1 MHHCKQPAGNS
12 VIKAEMANMAEG
24 TGFEPLTLQEV
35 LSDVDVEEQNSSNL
49 GRTRRW
55 TGVLVGFSASLLVG
69 FLLHRSGVQH
79 IWQKDMNSFVD
90 LAAATP
96 EDWSDFGAGTVCRAD
111 DKGGQLGNLGR
122 HDPGYGMSAFGSIA
136 TVDAC
141 KQKCETDFA
150 NGKAC
155 YGIEYQTSRKYCE
168 IWRIPI
174 LYTLNKTAANLKY
187 GTKEATDFQCSTYI
201 PGNEEVAS
209 AHCKNETDFNNLTD
223 PTNPCRE
230 LHEAA
235 APAPSPPPGAPPAPA
250 APPPAPAPPPTPIPP
265 FSRRLT
271 QTPAEAL
278 AACVATEKLR
288 CCLSTTLNNAARA
301 DCCADPAHKLAD
313 RGRCLPCTATGASCK
328 LSGHCCDSAA
338 KCYHTIGAEAQCLQ
352 TCMAPNSCHLFG
364 KCATAMSL
372 KNCHGVPYEGNCCD
386 PWLKCYFLDAN
397 RTESQC
403 MATCDDVRQNVG
415 EGGKLCEEVVAV
427 PLS

>member
-1 MHHCKQPAGNS
+1 MHHCKHPAGNS
-12 VIKAEMANMAEG
+12 VIKAETAYMAEG

-96 EDWSDFGAGTVCRAD
+96 EDWSDFGAGTVCRAY

-122 HDPGYGMSAFGSIA
+122 HDPGYGMSAIGSIA

-141 KQKCETDFA
+141 KQKCATDFA

-201 PGNEEVAS
+201 PGKEGVAS
-209 AHCKNETDFNNLTD
+209 TDCKNETDLNIATD
-223 PTNPCRE
+223 ATNPCQA
-230 LHEAA
+230 EAA
-235 APAPSPPPGAPPAPA
+235 AADA
-250 APPPAPAPPPTPIPP
+250 APAPAPPPAPSPP
-265 FSRRLT
+265 GGVGNRRLT

-278 AACVATEKLR
+278 AACVA
-288 CCLSTTLNNAARA
+288 
-301 DCCADPAHKLAD
+301 
-313 RGRCLPCTATGASCK
+313 
-328 LSGHCCDSAA
+328 
-338 KCYHTIGAEAQCLQ
+338 
-352 TCMAPNSCHLFG
+352 
-364 KCATAMSL
+364 
-372 KNCHGVPYEGNCCD
+372 
-386 PWLKCYFLDAN
+386 
-397 RTESQC
+397 
-403 MATCDDVRQNVG
+403 
-415 EGGKLCEEVVAV
+415 
-427 PLS
+427 